1 MNPQATFAE
10 LVDLAELKTVK
21 AAVGPT
27 PSLRPLSERNRAR
40 VAVLREGALDYRAI
54 PSRMGDVLVPHG
66 AKVPA

>member
-1 MNPQATFAE
+1 MSLPTFAE
-10 LVDLAELKTVK
+10 LVDLAELKMVET
-21 AAVGPT
+21 AVGAAPVM
-27 PSLRPLSERNRAR
+27 RPLSERNRAR